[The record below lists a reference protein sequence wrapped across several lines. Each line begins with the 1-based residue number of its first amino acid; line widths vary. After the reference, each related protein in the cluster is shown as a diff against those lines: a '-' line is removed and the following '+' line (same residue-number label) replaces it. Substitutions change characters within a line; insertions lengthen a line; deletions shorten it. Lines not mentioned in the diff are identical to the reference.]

1 MSEKKKIKIA
11 VTGLRGIPG
20 VMGGVETHC
29 EELYKRLPEQFDTLI
44 YGRKGYCENKKI
56 SSSLRVKALYSPK
69 QASLETPFHTLISIM
84 HCFLFNKVDVL
95 HIHGIGGAIFLPL
108 AKLLFPK
115 VIVTHHSQNYEHQKW
130 GRLARAVFKCGEK
143 FALKYADQVLFV
155 SRTLLKISKSRY
167 PKQADRFHFIANGF
181 YLPNAMS
188 ELDEFSFPFFLA
200 VGRLVPEKGL
210 HDLIDA
216 FNLYKGPE
224 KLIIAGDTDFKS
236 KYADSIKAKANEN
249 VLFVGK
255 KNRSELKWLYSNC
268 NIFIMPSYS
277 EGLPISALEAVSC
290 SAPVLLSDI
299 IQNKD
304 LDFPNECYFK
314 LSNIQ
319 EILTRMNEG
328 GFEVDK
334 KLLEKYDWNKI
345 AKMYTILVEKVQD

>member
-108 AKLLFPK
+108 AQLLFPK

-181 YLPNAMS
+181 ALPDQIVNVP
-188 ELDEFSFPFFLA
+188 EVEQPFFLC
-200 VGRLVPEKGL
+200 VGRLVPEKGF
-210 HDLIDA
+210 HDIVDA
-216 FNLYKGPE
+216 FNEYKGPE
-224 KLIIAGDTDFKS
+224 KLVIAGDADFKS
-236 KYADSIKAKANEN
+236 DYADSLKRNANSN
-249 VLFVGK
+249 VLFIGRK
-255 KNRSELKWLYSNC
+255 TRAELNWLYKNC
-268 NIFIMPSYS
+268 KTFIMPSYS

-290 SAPVLLSDI
+290 SAPILLSDI
-299 IQNKD
+299 VQNLD
-304 LDFPNECYFK
+304 LDFPSECYFK
-314 LSNIQ
+314 LG
-319 EILTRMNEG
+319 EIDVISSKLQIG
-328 GFEVDK
+328 GALVSRGK
-334 KLLEKYDWNKI
+334 LEKYDWEKI
-345 AKMYTILVEKVQD
+345 ALTYQEYIKKAVF